1 MAEGPSVGKVSVKVQ
16 PDTSRFHSTL
26 KRQLERG
33 NDSYSVPIDFD
44 LDTKG
49 LKAKLEKFTE
59 EFGDK
64 VKVPVQWE
72 TPKTPPKM
80 PPGKKTTV
88 PVDPDTDLFRQ
99 RLLADVRR
107 STRNIEARVPLT
119 VDGERFRRELQNN
132 VKEAERRIHAFT
144 PDKDLGIT
152 VFHRQALQRDIDDV
166 KTLERSFLAL
176 DGPVRSVGG
185 PGGFGMMG
193 GNLALVAAVAALIP
207 PAFALIAG
215 TATLIPA
222 ALAGIAAPI
231 GAVVLG
237 LEGIGK
243 AAEDAGL
250 TAKDEKGKTTLGKNL
265 QELKTIVSDTFT
277 KGLTPAFTDLNNIV
291 PKLQVQMQAL
301 ASGMSNAFSGI
312 TDSLSSDRGLGNLQS
327 IIADVGAAFDNA
339 RPGMRAFTD
348 GLLELAA
355 QVAQRFPGM
364 GEAFSNLGNQFVTWV
379 DKFTT
384 ADPATG
390 VSKLDTTLQSL
401 KSTWDEISG
410 LGGDLFKQGLDW
422 ASDPNFGQTMT
433 QFFADIRLFIT
444 ETLPAL
450 ESNFE
455 TIAQGLEDIG
465 GAAAPLG
472 KTLDILASIPG
483 MATSVQGIAD
493 SLSPGMASVFGSLA
507 EMAARV
513 STTMGS
519 LPATVAGAVTRMAS
533 AVVSGIGG
541 LTSTVAGALASLPGV
556 VAGIF
561 GQLASSAAAGIS
573 ALVSTVVSGGAQ
585 AAAEVASWPGR
596 LVGALSGLA
605 GQMAAAG
612 AAAIGGFISGLTSRI
627 GEAIAAVSG
636 MAGKVIGAAKSV
648 LNINS
653 PSKEFIAIGGSVN
666 EGFADGITDTAGKPV
681 AAMRQVIDQ
690 ITGTAIDIPMDM
702 SIDEHVAQLRQKM
715 AAIDIER
722 KNLQVQMN
730 QTGDKSL
737 RQQMDALGMQ
747 KQQLD
752 LEAKQLSYAGKYS
765 EQLGTAATNYGS
777 IVEQAGNIPMDFAM
791 AASDQ
796 FMGDLGI
803 SGNGALT
810 SLAKQ
815 GLQWGSQFVF
825 NVSDMDSAL
834 GAKDRI
840 TNQQSLQ
847 MAGR

>member
-16 PDTSRFHSTL
+16 PDTSRFHRTL

-72 TPKTPPKM
+72 TPKAPPKM

-119 VDGERFRRELQNN
+119 VDGERFRRDFDAAVAQM
-132 VKEAERRIHAFT
+132 ERRITQFT
-144 PDKDLGIT
+144 PSSNVGVTLFQRK
-152 VFHRQALQRDIDDV
+152 QLQDDINQV
-166 KTLERSFLAL
+166 QELERSFLAL
-176 DGPVRSVGG
+176 GGPVKSVGG

-193 GNLALVAAVAALIP
+193 GNLALVAAVATLIP

-277 KGLTPAFTDLNNIV
+277 KGLTPAFTDLNNII

-364 GEAFSNLGNQFVTWV
+364 GAAFSNLGNQFVTWV

-384 ADPATG
+384 ADPVTG

-483 MATSVQGIAD
+483 LATSVQGIAD

-507 EMAARV
+507 EMAAKV

-627 GEAIAAVSG
+627 GEAIGAVRN
-636 MAGKVIGAAKSV
+636 MASSVIGAAKSA

-666 EGFADGITDTAGKPV
+666 EGFADGITDTAGQPV

-730 QTGDKSL
+730 ETGDKSL
-737 RQQMDALGMQ
+737 RQQMDALRMQ

-777 IVEQAGNIPMDFAM
+777 IVEQAGNMPMDLAT
-791 AASDQ
+791 ATSDQ